1 MSKTNQDLGP
11 LDQLNESSLYT
22 LLGDA
27 WYSQL
32 KVEAGKGYFLPC
44 SSEAGKREFEA
55 VLPILSEALRQPY
68 HQGDASRVAS
78 TLKVGATW
86 KMPAMVVVALAR
98 RRGMI
103 ATKVETGAAIRQT
116 DEASST
122 TSRT

>member
-1 MSKTNQDLGP
+1 M
-11 LDQLNESSLYT
+11 YT

-55 VLPILSEALRQPY
+55 VLPLLSEALRQPCY
-68 HQGDASRVAS
+68 QGVTARVTSVLRDA
-78 TLKVGATW
+78 ATW

-103 ATKVETGAAIRQT
+103 SSKVETGAAIRQT